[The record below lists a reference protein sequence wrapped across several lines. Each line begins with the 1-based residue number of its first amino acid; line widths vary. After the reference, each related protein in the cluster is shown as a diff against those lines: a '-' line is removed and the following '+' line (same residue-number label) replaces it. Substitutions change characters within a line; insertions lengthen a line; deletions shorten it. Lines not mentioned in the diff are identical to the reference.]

1 MSCFE
6 VKGEGFQCLPRSQWA
21 SFAMNKWAEEDLRAQ
36 RKRDGIDERE
46 LPVEVTPSGIP
57 GWHLNTPTWA
67 EGSGKKA
74 TTRMKR
80 KRKTTM
86 CISWMQAR
94 ARPKKPSWYSIQ
106 ARPSGVQVQSYP
118 ALGAGLYLAMAMFMS
133 SKPHKIPTRPLKATG
148 RLGQQLYL
156 VVPRM
161 YYEVELLTDGVIQ
174 LGWADASFEADD
186 EEGDA
191 KWTNGVSATF
201 GSKWVAGDIIGCCVD
216 IDAGTIG
223 FARNGVEMGVAFTDV
238 RPSEKSEST
247 YGGLFPAFSLE
258 AKERI
263 RINIGDHTFAFKT
276 KNDDLAVL
284 DVLVKKPDIMS
295 SPSPVRSSPT

>member
-1 MSCFE
+1 
-6 VKGEGFQCLPRSQWA
+6 
-21 SFAMNKWAEEDLRAQ
+21 MNKWAEEDLRAQ

-94 ARPKKPSWYSIQ
+94 ARPK
-106 ARPSGVQVQSYP
+106 SYP

>member
-1 MSCFE
+1 
-6 VKGEGFQCLPRSQWA
+6 
-21 SFAMNKWAEEDLRAQ
+21 MNKWAEEDLRAQ

-94 ARPKKPSWYSIQ
+94 ARPKVRHNAGIQSKRDQVGYKYSRIP
-106 ARPSGVQVQSYP
+106 RWE
-118 ALGAGLYLAMAMFMS
+118 LAYS
-133 SKPHKIPTRPLKATG
+133 NATIEG
-148 RLGQQLYL
+148 HGTFGTAT
-156 VVPRM
+156 VFGCASHVGKG

>member
-1 MSCFE
+1 
-6 VKGEGFQCLPRSQWA
+6 
-21 SFAMNKWAEEDLRAQ
+21 MNKWAEEDLRAQ

-94 ARPKKPSWYSIQ
+94 ARPKV
-106 ARPSGVQVQSYP
+106 RHNGH
-118 ALGAGLYLAMAMFMS
+118 GTFG
-133 SKPHKIPTRPLKATG
+133 TATVFG
-148 RLGQQLYL
+148 CASHVGKG
-156 VVPRM
+156 